1 DSGEQP
7 REVFCNFEGKFSDL
21 KSVDEYV
28 YSMSLESLDTLNT
41 PGEEYFRNGTK
52 YISSTPYGLEN
63 TQEVYVYFPGC
74 PTSSIPKEIAD
85 WVSMSYGIDV
95 TAGLP
100 DGYYIL
106 CDKNQICPF
115 IGYKDKTAEKAE
127 SETSDPDTF
136 SKAEIQEMLSEYLN
150 GQIDTEEGAYEV
162 CDESSENDTENSYEF
177 VLRFSMSEK
186 AVQAVIDA
194 GGFPTA
200 NKLIDTITVDLTTG
214 QVRYEGSGDTFQLW
228 GRK

>member
-1 DSGEQP
+1 ML
-7 REVFCNFEGKFSDL
+7 R
-21 KSVDEYV
+21 
-28 YSMSLESLDTLNT
+28 T
-41 PGEEYFRNGTK
+41 
-52 YISSTPYGLEN
+52 
-63 TQEVYVYFPGC
+63 
-74 PTSSIPKEIAD
+74 
-85 WVSMSYGIDV
+85 
-95 TAGLP
+95 GLP

-115 IGYKDKTAEKAE
+115 IGYKDKTTEKAE

-214 QVRYEGSGDTFQLW
+214 QVRYESSGDTFQLW
-228 GRK
+228 